1 MARATAAVSAQ
12 EGAPS
17 KLRLGGLVDPSN
29 HHKTSVIPVTDI
41 QLAERDNESRIGE
54 SRSVPVS
61 RDGHRIRQN
70 PILGSS
76 LTIKRSKTAANSLVL
91 KDFSYKSFK
100 PKDLAGIFS

>member
-1 MARATAAVSAQ
+1 VARATAAISAQ
-12 EGAPS
+12 EGASS
-17 KLRLGGLVDPSN
+17 KLRLGGFVDPSN
-29 HHKTSVIPVTDI
+29 YHKTPVIPVTDI
-41 QLAERDNESRIGE
+41 QLAERDNDSRIGE

-61 RDGHRIRQN
+61 RGGHRIRHN

-100 PKDLAGIFS
+100 PKDLAGISS

>member
-1 MARATAAVSAQ
+1 VARATAAISAQ

-29 HHKTSVIPVTDI
+29 HHKTPVIPITDI
-41 QLAERDNESRIGE
+41 QLAERDNDSRIGE
-54 SRSVPVS
+54 SGSVPVS
-61 RDGHRIRQN
+61 RDGHRIRHN

-100 PKDLAGIFS
+100 PKDLAGISS